1 MMQGSLAT
9 RLRVLRARKGL
20 NLTDAAHRI
29 GVTRHTLASLEKGGQ
44 EPHFDTL
51 AKLAEGYGVPVEDL
65 LVGSE
70 SGAKSGVGSEADPE
84 LRAAAE
90 QAPRAGRL
98 VDLSQ
103 VREWLSAQDAVF
115 VAMSEAEF
123 VDVVAQIESLEE
135 LQELYGEIL
144 KERGRIEKVLEKPDL
159 GKELFPAIGIRSLP
173 TKREREGEAMRPSRN
188 AWQLRREI
196 GHIYRRFE
204 GAIEDY
210 SMYLFNEG
218 KTEDFLIHP
227 RRIATMP
234 ESTRRTLADVRR
246 ETFREVLAG
255 VGA

>member
-70 SGAKSGVGSEADPE
+70 SGAKSGVGSEASPE

>member
-1 MMQGSLAT
+1 MSIALGE
-9 RLRVLRARKGL
+9 RLHNLRKARGL
-20 NLTDAAHRI
+20 SQEEVARRTNI
-29 GVTRHTLASLEKGGQ
+29 GVKAYGDLERGRTLDPHYSTLEG
-44 EPHFDTL
+44 L
-51 AKLAEGYGVPVEDL
+51 AHALGITVVE
-65 LVGSE
+65 LVGGESE
-70 SGAKSGVGSEADPE
+70 PE
-84 LRAAAE
+84 LAGPKVG
-90 QAPRAGRL
+90 APRAGRL
-98 VDLSQ
+98 VDLPQ

-123 VDVVAQIESLEE
+123 VDYVAQIESLEE

-159 GKELFPAIGIRSLP
+159 GKKLFPAIGIRSLP

-196 GHIYRRFE
+196 GHVYRRFE

-218 KTEDFLIHP
+218 KAEDFLIHP

-234 ESTRRTLADVRR
+234 EATRLRLSEARR
-246 ETFREVLAG
+246 EALNEVLAG
-255 VGA
+255 APA